1 MKNIKEIEKEAE
13 QKVQEMLTVQK
24 ELSIVIDV
32 QNEGPFGGTSQ
43 SLNMIDNMV

>member
-1 MKNIKEIEKEAE
+1 MTDSVAKKDLFVEKIENLMKKIKEIEKEAD

-32 QNEGPFGGTSQ
+32 
-43 SLNMIDNMV
+43 